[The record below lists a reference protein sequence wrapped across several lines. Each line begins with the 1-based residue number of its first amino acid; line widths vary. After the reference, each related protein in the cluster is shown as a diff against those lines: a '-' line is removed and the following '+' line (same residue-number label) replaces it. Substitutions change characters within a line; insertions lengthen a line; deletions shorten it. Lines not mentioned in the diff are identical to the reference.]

1 MAIISHSSESVLI
14 FHSSERT
21 LIKHSSESKAKRFRY
36 LIKNRFNY
44 EAVFLFNF
52 VKNKFI
58 MCNENINNI
67 ASFDF
72 SQIVDEIN
80 WFNNSSN
87 PILTENN
94 KLVLRPDTTISMF
107 SRGLGSIDITNNR
120 LRYKLNF
127 EIFRPTTTGVD
138 TVNFIIQIWN
148 GFNLIGESTVYVDN
162 ISVGQIVKYSLDRTY
177 EYDQLTGNVSIKIKT
192 PQGYQNEI
200 RLTKLDV
207 WDFNFCEENVRT
219 YFVFDEFFQNA
230 ITAQSAGLRL
240 LKYKVDD
247 VETLTPA
254 FFAHNTVNLGGNPIA
269 QWKYATAEIDG
280 GNRIA
285 ATSNQ
290 NTFNPFVDEF
300 GLIFDTINS
309 FHGEKPIGTIGSQNF
324 GSGIMNIGF
333 EKPEIYNGLLQ
344 RKKGAFFIDI
354 DYTKN
359 LFIECDVVVNQTSS
373 QLFTNPTSFRKYFI
387 IWDAEKC
394 QKQFYFINQIGQ
406 NQQPQDQLTNGFL
419 TGITPETK
427 EDTSITC
434 NGSLNFN
441 GAAGSYSFEINFG
454 TDIGMAGIAYNA
466 SHIPDK
472 FEISWNGQTVSTGYV
487 GCNEYNQDL
496 INAGVPMSQINTTP
510 HPGNGAGQLL
520 FNKNSAYPTNA
531 IVTVTGVIGNTG
543 WNFSGIC
550 PFISNFT
557 EISWND
563 TNTTE
568 DRTGNDTNETIYNG
582 GVFFPVTNEVWQ
594 KNINGAGWVDD
605 SQVVNVTGT
614 FNLVAGINEFRLK
627 AMVGSNAVY
636 SNKLKY
642 TRSNITEPQSG
653 GISFPIHNATEL
665 NICIARL
672 SDGGSPITECGVIY
686 NQNTPPT
693 LLDNKIIY
701 DNNLSNEC
709 KIFTRPIAG
718 VLYYFTVYY
727 TNSVGTSFIDY
738 PNKI

>member
-1 MAIISHSSESVLI
+1 M
-14 FHSSERT
+14 
-21 LIKHSSESKAKRFRY
+21 Y
-36 LIKNRFNY
+36 
-44 EAVFLFNF
+44 
-52 VKNKFI
+52 
-58 MCNENINNI
+58 NENINNI

-120 LRYKLNF
+120 LRYKLNL

-148 GFNLIGESTVYVDN
+148 GLNLIGESTVYVDN
-162 ISVGQIVKYSLDRTY
+162 ISAGQIVKYSLDRTY

-309 FHGEKPIGTIGSQNF
+309 FHGGKPIGTIGSKNF

-344 RKKGAFFIDI
+344 RKKGAYFIDI

-359 LFIECDVVVNQTSS
+359 LFIECDVVVNQTNS

-427 EDTSITC
+427 EDTSIPC

-466 SHIPDK
+466 AHIPDK
-472 FEISWNGQTVSTGYV
+472 FEISWNGQNVSTGYV

-520 FNKNSAYPTNA
+520 FNKNAPYPTNA

-550 PFISNFT
+550 PQPIQPSGEFVQIV
-557 EISWND
+557 WND
-563 TNTTE
+563 TQTIENRSGQNNNEIILIQTQNYPT
-568 DRTGNDTNETIYNG
+568 TGNQ
-582 GVFFPVTNEVWQ
+582 WQ
-594 KNINGAGWVDD
+594 RNFGSGWIDDVAATSSTQNFVLNIGLN
-605 SQVVNVTGT
+605 Q
-614 FNLVAGINEFRLK
+614 FRLK
-627 AMVGSNAVY
+627 GIDNLNNIVY
-636 SNKLKY
+636 SNILQY
-642 TRSNITEPQSG
+642 TKDTPPSPQCDEY
-653 GISFPIHNATEL
+653 I
-665 NICIARL
+665 
-672 SDGGSPITECGVIY
+672 V
-686 NQNTPPT
+686 TPPT
-693 LLDNKIIY
+693 TSGEDIQVEYFDCNGTYQYLQLWWTNANNVLICATQII
-701 DNNLSNEC
+701 
-709 KIFTRPIAG
+709 
-718 VLYYFTVYY
+718 
-727 TNSVGTSFIDY
+727 SVNGQGSCTPTGGQCSS
-738 PNKI
+738 